1 MHGTQ
6 NLDLLR
12 LVAVEI
18 EEIAEEVVF
27 VGGVTVGL
35 LITDEGAADVRPTV
49 DVDVIAEVTDIGD
62 YYQLVGKLQ
71 DKGFQEDA
79 RDGAPMCR
87 FVGHGVTLD
96 VMPTDETILGFS
108 NKWYPDAIANA
119 VTIELGDGL
128 TIQVVS
134 APYFLATKLEAFLGR
149 GAGDYM
155 MSHDLEDI
163 IAVIDGRE
171 ELLDEVAASEAL
183 LVAYLNEQF
192 SSLLQDAAFVDAL
205 PGMLSPDSGGQARIG
220 ILLDRIKRL
229 AGE

>member
-6 NLDLLR
+6 NLALLR

-27 VGGVTVGL
+27 VGGVTVAL

-62 YYQLVGKLQ
+62 YYQLVGKLR

-119 VTIELGDGL
+119 VTIEL
-128 TIQVVS
+128 
-134 APYFLATKLEAFLGR
+134 
-149 GAGDYM
+149 
-155 MSHDLEDI
+155 
-163 IAVIDGRE
+163 
-171 ELLDEVAASEAL
+171 
-183 LVAYLNEQF
+183 
-192 SSLLQDAAFVDAL
+192 
-205 PGMLSPDSGGQARIG
+205 
-220 ILLDRIKRL
+220 
-229 AGE
+229 